1 MLRIQY
7 LFIVLLL
14 LLVKFASGQFLCSYF
29 YAYGTDEINVHWD
42 YFYDFNED
50 LLGCNILRYES
61 DPLQAFQLNQELIT
75 SLDKNFYYLDTTN
88 INDTAIYFYRVEFIF
103 ETDTLLFNYFTG
115 SFESI
120 EFNTVGP
127 TIIELVAVP
136 KNQGDFIV
144 EVYWDNTLFAVLAE
158 TDTFVLEMDPF
169 ELELYT
175 NYIGYW
181 VWDLDYND
189 NGTILTS
196 IFHLKELL
204 LTQTPEYSSPEL
216 STSNYPNP
224 FTESTLINLDI
235 GIADFY
241 QISIFNTKGVLV
253 RTLESRFLDVGN
265 HNFTWDRRN
274 ESGNRVS
281 SGVYYC
287 IINSNRSKSTL
298 KLIVK

>member
-1 MLRIQY
+1 MI
-7 LFIVLLL
+7 FKGV
-14 LLVKFASGQFLCSYF
+14 SGQFLSSYF

-42 YFYDFNED
+42 CFYDYNED
-50 LLGCNILRYES
+50 LLGCDILRYET
-61 DPLQAFQLNQELIT
+61 DPLQAYKLNQELIT

-88 INDTAIYFYRVEFIF
+88 IIDTAIYFYKVEFIF
-103 ETDTLLFNYFTG
+103 ETDTLPFNYFTG

-127 TIIELVAVP
+127 TTIELVAVP
-136 KNQGDFIV
+136 KNNQGDFIV
-144 EVYWDNTLFAVLAE
+144 DVYWDNVQATVLFE
-158 TDTFVLEMDPF
+158 TDTFVIEMDPF
-169 ELELYT
+169 DLEVYT

-181 VWDLDYND
+181 VWDLDYNVY
-189 NGTILTS
+189 GTILTS

-204 LTQTPEYSSPEL
+204 LTQSPEYFSPEI

-224 FTESTLINLDI
+224 FTESTLIDLDI
-235 GIADFY
+235 GIGDFY

-253 RTLESRFLDVGN
+253 KTLESIFLGVGN

-287 IINSNRSKSTL
+287 IINSNRSKNTL
-298 KLIVK
+298 KLIVR

>member
-7 LFIVLLL
+7 ILIILLFLTVK
-14 LLVKFASGQFLCSYF
+14 LVSGQSLCSYF
-29 YAYGTDEINVHWD
+29 YAYGSDEINVYWD
-42 YFYDFNED
+42 YYHENQDD

-88 INDTAIYFYRVEFIF
+88 IYDTAIYNYRVEFVF
-103 ETDTLLFNYFTG
+103 ETDTLLFNYHTG

-120 EFNTVGP
+120 EFNIVGP
-127 TIIELVAVP
+127 TVIEMVAVP

-144 EVYWDNTLFAVLAE
+144 NVYWDNTQLTSLFE
-158 TDTFVLEMDPF
+158 TDTFEIEMDPF
-169 ELELYT
+169 DLEIYT

-181 VWDLDYND
+181 VWDLNDND

-204 LTQTPEYSSPEL
+204 LTQTPEYSSPEI
-216 STSNYPNP
+216 SISNYPNP

-235 GIADFY
+235 GIDDYY
-241 QISIFNTKGVLV
+241 QVSIFNTKGVLV
-253 RTLESRFLDVGN
+253 KTLESGFLGVGTY
-265 HNFTWDRRN
+265 NFTWDRRN

-281 SGVYYC
+281 SGLYYC
-287 IINSNRSKSTL
+287 IINSNKSKSTL
-298 KLIVK
+298 KILVN